1 MIRPNLKK
9 INPHD
14 PDQAILKDAANIL
27 KEGGLI
33 VAPTETRYGLLGR
46 VDSDDALARLFDA
59 KGRQD
64 NLPTAVFV
72 ADIEAIR
79 NLAELSPAAQK
90 LANKFLPGPLTL
102 LLPALLAEQ
111 EGLVQNGK
119 IGIRVSPSPV
129 IEKLVRL
136 VGLPFSATSANL
148 SGHEQPSDTESIIAQ
163 LGDSVALYL
172 DAGPL
177 DNQSTTV
184 VDCTT
189 KSPTILREGA
199 IAREEL
205 ERLF

>member
-14 PDQAILKDAANIL
+14 PDQAILKDAAKIL

>member
-1 MIRPNLKK
+1 VTRPNLKK

-14 PDQAILKDAANIL
+14 LDQTILTYAANIL
-27 KEGGLI
+27 RDGGLI

-46 VDSDDALARLFDA
+46 VDSDRALMRLFDA
-59 KGRQD
+59 KRRRD

-72 ADIEAIR
+72 ADIEGIR
-79 NLAELSPAAQK
+79 ELAELNATAKK
-90 LANKFLPGPLTL
+90 LANKFLPGPLTMVL
-102 LLPALLAEQ
+102 PSLLPDQ
-111 EGLVQNGK
+111 EGLVQNGQ

-129 IEKLVRL
+129 VEHLVRL
-136 VGLPFSATSANL
+136 VGQPLSATSANL
-148 SGHEQPSDTESIIAQ
+148 HGQEQPADIDSIAEQ
-163 LGDSVALYL
+163 LGNSVALYL

-177 DNQSTTV
+177 NNQTTTV

-189 KSPTILREGA
+189 EPPTIIREGA